1 MATKTRLEYL
11 LTTGP
16 VVVYI
21 CEPGGVYAA
30 TWMSENIETQ
40 LGYEPREFIDDPE
53 FWANHIH
60 PEDRPRVSAELS
72 CLFEKGH
79 HIHEYRFQHKDGTY
93 RWMRDELRLLRD
105 AAGNPREIVGYW
117 IDITDRKQME
127 EALRRAEQEKEIIL
141 DSMSERVIYHDPERK
156 ILWANRVAGE
166 SVGLDPGQLVGRYC
180 HEVCQ
185 PQDQSCAGCPVAKA
199 IETGQPREAEMPV
212 RDRKVWSIRA
222 YPVKDARGGVL
233 GIVQVGLEITQR
245 KRLEEQ
251 LLQAQ
256 KMQMVGRLAGGIAHD
271 FNNLLTAI
279 TGYADLLL
287 LRFDLNGL
295 PRRDVEQIKKAAER
309 ATSLT
314 GQLLALSRRQVLQPR
329 VLDLNLLIAD
339 VNKLLERLIGE
350 DVELVTVL
358 APGLRRVKADPGQL
372 GQVIMNLAVNARDAM
387 PEGGNLTIRTE
398 DVTVDESYCHLIPEA
413 RPGKFVCLSVADTG
427 SGIGK
432 EIIEHIFEPF
442 FSTKEDGKGTGLGL
456 AVVYGIVK
464 QHDGWINV
472 YSEPGRGSV
481 FKVYLPAFS
490 IPPDEETEET
500 ISLPELQGSGEQILL
515 VEDEEEVRKFAAR
528 ALRENGYFVFEA
540 ATANEAIN
548 IYEREKGYFHLVFSD
563 VVLPDGTGLEL
574 VDRLLSGRP
583 QIRVLLSSGYTDEK
597 LQRALIREKGFCFL
611 RKPYGLA
618 DLLRA
623 VREAIHPSYS
633 NGNN

>member
-1 MATKTRLEYL
+1 MATRARLEYL

-16 VVVYI
+16 VVVYS

-30 TWMSENIETQ
+30 TWMSENIKTQ
-40 LGYEPREFIDDPE
+40 LGYEPREFIDNPD
-53 FWANHIH
+53 FWAGHIH
-60 PEDRPRVSAELS
+60 PEDRPRVFTELS
-72 CLFEKGH
+72 CLVERGH
-79 HIHEYRFQHKDGTY
+79 HIHEYRFRHKDGTY

-117 IDITDRKQME
+117 IDITDRKQIE

-166 SVGLDPGQLVGRYC
+166 SGGLDPGQLVGRHC

-185 PQDQSCAGCPVAKA
+185 PSGQSCAGCPVAKA
-199 IETGQPREAEMPV
+199 LATGQPQEAEMPAC
-212 RDRKVWSIRA
+212 DRKVWSIRA

-233 GIVQVGLEITQR
+233 GIVQVALEIAER

-287 LRFDLNGL
+287 LRVNPGEPL
-295 PRRDVEQIKKAAER
+295 RRDVEQIKKAAER

-329 VLDLNLLIAD
+329 VLDLNLLIVD
-339 VNKLLERLIGE
+339 VDKLLGRLIGE
-350 DVELVTVL
+350 DIELVTLL
-358 APGLRRVKADPGQL
+358 APGLRRVRADPGQL

-387 PEGGNLTIRTE
+387 PEGGKLTIRTE
-398 DVTVDESYCHLIPEA
+398 DVTVDESYCHLMPEA

-427 SGIGK
+427 AGMGK
-432 EIIEHIFEPF
+432 GIIEHIFEPF

-464 QHDGWINV
+464 QHEGWINV
-472 YSEPGRGSV
+472 YSEPGKGSV

-500 ISLPELQGSGEQILL
+500 ISLPELQGRGEQILL
-515 VEDEEEVRKFAAR
+515 AEDEEEVRKFAAR
-528 ALRENGYFVFEA
+528 VLRENGYFVFEA
-540 ATANEAIN
+540 ATANEAMDIS
-548 IYEREKGYFHLVFSD
+548 EREKGDLHLVFSD

-623 VREAIHPSYS
+623 VREAIHP
-633 NGNN
+633 G